1 MESIADAV
9 TGGIVADTVEPST
22 GVDKSGHTTEHA
34 CLNCKTPLVG
44 DYCYHCGQKG
54 HVHRS
59 LAAFGHDLL
68 HGVFHFEGKIWKTLP
83 MLAWHPGELT
93 RRYIAGER
101 ARFVSPVALFLFTV
115 FVMFAVISSLGGP
128 VAITG
133 NQPTQAERSEAEQN
147 FVKQR
152 RVSLDKFETL
162 RTERARLA
170 AAGAS
175 TAEIDRRI
183 AEQRRELEMERDIY
197 ETAMAVTGG
206 GESAPEVEEPEG
218 LESDSGNMTLVAGAD
233 GLNSWFDR
241 AYKKAK
247 KNPSL
252 LFYKLQ
258 TNGYKYIWALIPL
271 SVPFL
276 WLLLLHRRR
285 YRQYRAY
292 DHTVFVTYS
301 ITFMSLGFIVLTLLR
316 PLGLSGQAAMTAMTF
331 IPPIHIY
338 RQLRGAYQLS
348 RLSAL
353 WRTIALLFFAILAS
367 SLFGI
372 LLLLLGVLG

>member
-1 MESIADAV
+1 MNVVEPIADAV
-9 TGGIVADTVEPST
+9 TGGIAARSVEPQT
-22 GVDKSGHTTEHA
+22 GVDGTGHTTERA
-34 CLNCKTPLVG
+34 CLNCGAALVG
-44 DYCYHCGQKG
+44 AYCHNCGQHA

-59 LAAFGHDLL
+59 LGAFGHDLL
-68 HGVFHFEGKIWKTLP
+68 HGVFHFEGKIWRTLP
-83 MLAWHPGELT
+83 MLAWRPGELT

-101 ARFVSPVALFLFTV
+101 ASFVSPVALFLFSV
-115 FVMFAVISSLGGP
+115 FVMFAVISALGGP
-128 VAITG
+128 VAIG
-133 NQPTQAERSEAEQN
+133 GKRPTPTERSQAAKD

-152 RVSLDKFETL
+152 EVSLGQFEQL
-162 RTERARLA
+162 RAERARLA

-183 AEQRRELEMERDIY
+183 ADQQRDLQLEREIY
-197 ETAMAVTGG
+197 ETAMAVAGGDVDAPALEEPANVTQAGG
-206 GESAPEVEEPEG
+206 GDG
-218 LESDSGNMTLVAGAD
+218 SDS
-233 GLNSWFDR
+233 WFER
-241 AYKKAK
+241 AYQKAK

-258 TNGYKYIWALIPL
+258 TNGYKYSWALIPL

-276 WLLLLHRRR
+276 WLLFLHRRR
-285 YRQYRAY
+285 YRRYRAY

-301 ITFMSLGFIVLTLLR
+301 ITFMSLGFIILTLLR
-316 PLGLSGQAAMTAMTF
+316 PLGLSGQAALMAMTV

-338 RQLRGAYQLS
+338 RQLRGAYELT

-353 WRTIALLFFAILAS
+353 WRTVAVLFFAMLAS
-367 SLFGI
+367 GLFGM